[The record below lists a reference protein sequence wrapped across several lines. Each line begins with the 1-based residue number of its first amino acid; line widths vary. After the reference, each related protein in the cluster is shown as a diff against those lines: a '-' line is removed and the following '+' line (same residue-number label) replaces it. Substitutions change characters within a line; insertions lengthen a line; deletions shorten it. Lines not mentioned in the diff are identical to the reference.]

1 MNLNK
6 FSKTLFAFS
15 CMFASYSASAIEI
28 SYEVTDLSDA
38 VIGEDL
44 WQYTY
49 TVSDY
54 TFNIDSGFSIY
65 FDSQLY
71 SNLQDPAPSVNTN
84 WDILTFQP
92 DNSLPT
98 AGVYDA
104 LSLTNGASLADPF
117 VVSFN
122 WLGNGTPGAQAFDIY
137 DNTFNAVASGF
148 TSPVPEPSSIL
159 LMLSGLLGL
168 SVFRKKF
175 SLK

>member
-6 FSKTLFAFS
+6 FSKTLFALS
-15 CMFASYSASAIEI
+15 CMFAANSAHAIEI
-28 SYEVTDLSDA
+28 TYDTVDLPDI
-38 VIGEDL
+38 VVGEDL

-49 TVSDY
+49 TVNDY
-54 TFNIDSGFSIY
+54 VFNTDNIFSIY
-65 FDSQLY
+65 FDHQLY
-71 SNLQDPAPSVNTN
+71 SDLQNPVPSVNADWN
-84 WDILTFQP
+84 LETFQP
-92 DNSLPT
+92 INSLSV

-104 LSLTNGASLADPF
+104 LSLANGASLADPF
-117 VVSFN
+117 TVSFN
-122 WLGNGTPGAQAFDIY
+122 WLGNGTPGAQAFDLY
-137 DNTFNAVASGF
+137 DNNFNTVASGF